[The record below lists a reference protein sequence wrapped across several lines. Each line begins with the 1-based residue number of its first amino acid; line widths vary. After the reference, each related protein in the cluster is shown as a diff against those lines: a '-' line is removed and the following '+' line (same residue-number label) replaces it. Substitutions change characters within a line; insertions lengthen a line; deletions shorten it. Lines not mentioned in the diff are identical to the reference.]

1 MAKLT
6 QCDRIL
12 RHMRDFGSIDPV
24 TAFLD
29 YGCMRLAAR
38 IADLKDQGY
47 AITSTVTHGKNRYDE
62 PVVYS
67 TYRLAE

>member
-6 QCDRIL
+6 QCERIL

-38 IADLKDQGY
+38 ISDLKDQGY
-47 AITSTVTHGKNRYDE
+47 SITSTVTHGKNRYEE
-62 PVVYS
+62 PVTYS
-67 TYRLAE
+67 TYRLSE